1 MGDGASLEF
10 SLSGLVGGSG
20 VLGSWVGSA
29 GLVLRSQGT
38 SGWEGF
44 SRWRARG
51 MWVLT
56 FQCSLRLS
64 PAAASVAATANAI
77 SATATTTTH
86 ALLGVLEERGSIGTG
101 FQTGRGQAQRLLVW
115 VGDGAWVGFLGW
127 VRGTGPA
134 LAGNVGTEG
143 AFALARVGD
152 EGVDVPV
159 LAPAQARCCHCL
171 GLSHLCSHY

>member
-1 MGDGASLEF
+1 VGDGASLEF

-38 SGWEGF
+38 SGQEGL
-44 SRWRARG
+44 SRWRAWG
-51 MWVLT
+51 MRVLT
-56 FQCSLRLS
+56 FQCSLRLR

-77 SATATTTTH
+77 SATATTTTTY

-115 VGDGAWVGFLGW
+115 VGDGAWVGSAGL
-127 VRGTGPA
+127 VLRSQGTSGQ
-134 LAGNVGTEG
+134 E
-143 AFALARVGD
+143 
-152 EGVDVPV
+152 
-159 LAPAQARCCHCL
+159 
-171 GLSHLCSHY
+171 GLSRWRARGMRVLTFQCSLRLSPASAWA

>member
-1 MGDGASLEF
+1 MG
-10 SLSGLVGGSG
+10 
-20 VLGSWVGSA
+20 WVGWVRGTGPALA
-29 GLVLRSQGT
+29 GNVGIGGVFALAR
-38 SGWEGF
+38 EGG
-44 SRWRARG
+44 R
-51 MWVLT
+51 VLT

-134 LAGNVGTEG
+134 LAGNVGIG
-143 AFALARVGD
+143 GVFALAREGD

-159 LAPAQARCCHCL
+159 LAPAQSRCCF
-171 GLSHLCSHY
+171 GRRYG